1 MDVIHLFLEMLI
13 YITELR
19 DRNGVLIKYHLTM
32 IQSVQN
38 TFVAASIADLSGHQM
53 SLAVYLAAAKRH
65 LHGMFS

>member
-32 IQSVQN
+32 IQSNEVIEQR
-38 TFVAASIADLSGHQM
+38 TRGQRFKIGCDFVLDA
-53 SLAVYLAAAKRH
+53 
-65 LHGMFS
+65 